1 MAASRQVDRGIMDPT
16 RIAFERRGHGR
27 PLLLLHGL
35 GDRRQSW
42 RSVMRELGGEYE
54 VVAVDLPGFGDS
66 PGPPRDEPYDVPA
79 LVTVVREFCALHGLD
94 RPHLAGNSLGGAI
107 ALELAAQDHASS
119 VTVFSPAGFLPRRTR
134 FRLYVLGALAG
145 LAAHAPMPVKER
157 IADSAPARAAAR
169 ATMRGN
175 PASPEARSVRFGV
188 RSLWPGAP
196 YVRMVPRIA
205 DYRFEHQ
212 LITCPVTVAWGDRDR
227 TLLPSTA
234 QHAHERLPDARRVS
248 LIGCGHIPMAD
259 DPLTVAEQIRWTCG
273 AADRDALPNRERHP

>member
-1 MAASRQVDRGIMDPT
+1 MDPT
-16 RIAFERRGHGR
+16 RIAFERRGNGR

-42 RSVMRELGGEYE
+42 RNVMRELEGEYE

-66 PGPPRDEPYDVPA
+66 PGPPPDEPYDVPA
-79 LVTVVREFCALHGLD
+79 LVAVVREFCELHGLD

-107 ALELAAQDHASS
+107 ALELAAQGRASS
-119 VTVFSPAGFLPRRTR
+119 VTVFSPAGFLTASTR
-134 FRLYVLGALAG
+134 FRLHALGVFAG
-145 LAAHAPMPVKER
+145 LAAHVPMPVKER
-157 IADSAPARAAAR
+157 LADTALARVAAR

-175 PASPEARSVRFGV
+175 PSSPEARSVRFGV

-205 DYRFEHQ
+205 DYRFAYQ
-212 LITCPVTVAWGDRDR
+212 MITCPVTVAWGDRDR

-234 QHAHERLPDARRVS
+234 QHAHEQLPDARRVS

-259 DPLTVAEQIRWTCG
+259 DPLTVALQIRWTCRAVG
-273 AADRDALPNRERHP
+273 PNPLPGQQPSSMRDG